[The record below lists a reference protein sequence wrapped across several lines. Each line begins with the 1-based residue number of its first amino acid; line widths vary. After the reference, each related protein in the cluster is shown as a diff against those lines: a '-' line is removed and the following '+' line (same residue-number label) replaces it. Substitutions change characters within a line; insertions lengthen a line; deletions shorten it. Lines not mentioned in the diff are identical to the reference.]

1 MVEFSFT
8 FQLFRLIEVYTDS
21 AWIIFTNWFYI
32 WIFKVH
38 PITNKVFTIVMLF
51 FGFVILVIFPLKHFL
66 PKIYWEFRETKSGLI
81 NAITY
86 LSIISGIIFVIA
98 VIFLL
103 INIVHS
109 IQYCLLSS
117 IEISACFSETID
129 NNLLILY
136 LLSLFLVIIFRILK
150 KRIH

>member
-1 MVEFSFT
+1 
-8 FQLFRLIEVYTDS
+8 
-21 AWIIFTNWFYI
+21 
-32 WIFKVH
+32 
-38 PITNKVFTIVMLF
+38 MLF

-150 KRIH
+150 NAFINIGAPGGPSKLQKRMDLHLIKCGYRPT